1 MIVKI
6 ALIIPKNSTQT
17 KKSFYEYDFFNKF
30 LLSKRYFSY
39 LLAIPTLAA
48 LTPKEHEVRVFD
60 ENIEDIDY
68 GWGADLAG
76 ISVRTSFAMRAYGI
90 ADEYRR
96 RGVKTVL
103 GGIHPSM
110 CTEESLEHADAVV
123 VGEAEEVWQALLDD
137 ANKGELK
144 RTYVAQGHCDVTAY
158 GPPDR
163 SVLKRD
169 MYFTDV
175 LQTTKGCPFHCE
187 FCSVHAFDGTGI
199 RNKTV
204 EQVIGEIEYMQG
216 SSLGYKRKPIFFADD
231 NIIANKKFSR
241 ELFKALIPYKVKWGC
256 QASINVS
263 KDDETLQLMKDSGC
277 GSMLIG
283 LESVS
288 RENLSRMDKGV
299 NLRHDY
305 ASAIKKIQSYGI
317 RVDGSFIV
325 GYDFDTPE
333 SFDELIAFIEETK
346 MLTPLINI
354 LTPFPGTK
362 LFKRFEEEGRI
373 LHKDW
378 SKYDTKTVVFKH
390 PTMSADELLR
400 GFRKVIRQ
408 VYSFESI
415 YRKLKYYWDTDFWG
429 SMNREDPIKL
439 KYRIAFAL
447 RLVPMLFS
455 RNLER
460 SKFIL
465 RILPAIFGGHARIS
479 TILTLMAY
487 NDFAYEGQ

>member
-1 MIVKI
+1 MKI
-6 ALIIPKNSTQT
+6 ALIIPRNSTET
-17 KKSFYEYDFFNKF
+17 RKSFYEYEFFSKF
-30 LLSKRYFSY
+30 LFTRKYFSY

-48 LTPKEHEVRVFD
+48 LTPREHEVRVFD

-68 GWGADLAG
+68 SWGADLAG
-76 ISVRTSFAMRAYGI
+76 ISVRTPFAMRAYGI

-123 VGEAEEVWQALLDD
+123 VGEAEEVWNTLLED
-137 ANKGELK
+137 ARHGNLK
-144 RTYVAQGHCDVTAY
+144 RTYTAPGHCDVTKY

-163 SVLKRD
+163 TCLRRG
-169 MYFTDV
+169 MYFSDV

-187 FCSVHAFDGTGI
+187 FCSVHAFDGMKI

-204 EQVIGEIEYMQG
+204 AQVIREIEDLQG
-216 SSLGYKRKPIFFADD
+216 GTLGYKRKPIFFADD

-241 ELFKALIPYKVKWGC
+241 ELFRALIPYRVKWGC

-263 KDDETLQLMKDSGC
+263 KDEETLELMKESGC

-288 RENLSRMDKGV
+288 KENLSRMDKGV

-305 ASAIKKIQSYGI
+305 AEAIRKIQSYGI

-325 GYDFDTPE
+325 GYDFDTPA
-333 SFDELIAFIEETK
+333 SFDELIAFIEETR

-373 LHKDW
+373 LHRDW

-390 PTMSADELLR
+390 PIMSAEELLA
-400 GFRKVIRQ
+400 GFRKVIRE
-408 VYSFESI
+408 VYSFDSI

-429 SMNREDPIKL
+429 PMNREDPIKF
-439 KYRIAFAL
+439 KYRVLFAL
-447 RLVPMLFS
+447 RLATMLFS
-455 RNLER
+455 TNLKR
-460 SKFIL
+460 SGFIL
-465 RILPAIFGGHARIS
+465 KILPAVFGGRARIS
-479 TILTLMAY
+479 TILSLMAC